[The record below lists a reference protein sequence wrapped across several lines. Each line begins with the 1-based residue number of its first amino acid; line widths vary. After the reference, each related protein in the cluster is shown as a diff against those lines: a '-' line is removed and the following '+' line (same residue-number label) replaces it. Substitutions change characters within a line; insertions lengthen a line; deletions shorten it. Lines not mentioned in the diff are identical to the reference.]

1 MLDQS
6 CILINE
12 SNLHCVDVQC
22 LPGPATLPEVTER
35 TLNVC

>member
-12 SNLHCVDVQC
+12 SNLHCVDVEC
-22 LPGPATLPEVTER
+22 LPGPTLPEVTER